1 MYHLLKNSND
11 RKHRLHRQHV
21 PVPKEMA
28 EEFIFW
34 RKLLSDWGE
43 NLLMAFSLC
52 KAKAQL
58 KSLENKG

>member
-1 MYHLLKNSND
+1 M
-11 RKHRLHRQHV
+11 LHRQHV